1 MAYKRE
7 LISTNQPIQL
17 LDNSKYSETVDS
29 NGRINVSQPLG
40 RNDKEVT
47 WLVQSNI
54 PVVKN
59 HKYYAASNYFSV
71 NREGNFT
78 AYIAF
83 DNGEFSTPS
92 IVDGISTCL
101 ATGLVSFYL
110 KYSRSDRLGGV
121 TVEATAGPQLFDLT
135 ATFGAGN
142 EPSTVA
148 EFKTKYPN
156 ELYDYRTSNCLS
168 SYKKL
173 LKVSDV
179 CQLLDKSKYPAT
191 QTING
196 VTFTNNGDGSITV
209 NGTVADVSG
218 GDASFPICAVGYYIP
233 LDNTHKY
240 LGLTMD
246 NIPSGAYIYVAGW
259 KDNSPYHWV
268 HDVGFIGSNG
278 FFYQNKNLNVKYIS
292 MSVGIFKDATA
303 LYNFNVQPQWFDL
316 TEMYGAGNEPATVA
330 EFKAKFPNEL
340 YDYSPRCWV
349 TSYKTGLIAKTKNL
363 FNINALT
370 PYTPETLP
378 RGRAGIYNGNIISKG
393 KSGDT
398 TCSTGKT
405 LRELCPDLVVGETY
419 ILNFETNVP
428 SSIGGQYETIYLS
441 GSGNWWRTLYR
452 TITEADLSATVF
464 IYADTDGSTYKTWN
478 FQIEKGSTATDYV
491 PYGYL

>member
-29 NGRINVSQPLG
+29 NGRINVSQPLK
-40 RNDKEVT
+40 RSDKEVT

-71 NREGNFT
+71 NMEGNFT

-110 KYSRSDRLGGV
+110 KYSRSRGIGGV

-191 QTING
+191 MTTNG
-196 VTFTNNGDGSITV
+196 VTFTNNGDGTITV
-209 NGTVADVSG
+209 NGTTSSVRANYFVNTVPAAEGHIYLLTGVAGNSSKFFLN
-218 GDASFPICAVGYYIP
+218 SFFISNTSW
-233 LDNTHKY
+233 LKDNVLY
-240 LGLTMD
+240 AG
-246 NIPSGAYIYVAGW
+246 NEAIIFPYVAGAT
-259 KDNSPYHWV
+259 KIRTHIAINP
-268 HDVGFIGSNG
+268 N
-278 FFYQNKNLNVKYIS
+278 
-292 MSVGIFKDATA
+292 ATA
-303 LYNFNVQPQWFDL
+303 NNLVFKPQLFDL

-363 FNINALT
+363 FNLAT
-370 PYTPETLP
+370 
-378 RGRAGIYNGNIISKG
+378 AS
-393 KSGDT
+393 
-398 TCSTGKT
+398 
-405 LRELCPDLVVGETY
+405 VGYIQWEG
-419 ILNFETNVP
+419 ILNHEEDTVTYP
-428 SSIGGQYETIYLS
+428 LSSDYLECTPNTSYTIS
-441 GSGNWWRTLYR
+441 AFCGKHP
-452 TITEADLSATVF
+452 ITK
-464 IYADTDGSTYKTWN
+464 GSTLWCRIAYYDENKQILTRSAKSSTDTNIDYISLTASAPTNAKYLRACTRWMSPTYKEQHPENWVML
-478 FQIEKGSTATDYV
+478 EKGSTATDYV